1 VPAGRAGDR
10 WGAPPE
16 LLVGVAAFLLA
27 YLGFALAA
35 GLALLA
41 LAFLL
46 AGAGIGLVETA
57 ENAAVAALAP
67 AQVRGSAFGV
77 LAATQGFGQLVASAL
92 AGLLWTAVSP
102 TLAFGYL
109 ALFALLAIA
118 GVGAAAL
125 PGRRLL
131 TPRGPRSRAS
141 PSRLTSPSSR
151 AWWASLA

>member
-1 VPAGRAGDR
+1 M
-10 WGAPPE
+10 
-16 LLVGVAAFLLA
+16 
-27 YLGFALAA
+27 
-35 GLALLA
+35 ALLA

-118 GVGAAAL
+118 GVGAAAIHQ
-125 PGRRLL
+125 G
-131 TPRGPRSRAS
+131 GDS
-141 PSRLTSPSSR
+141 
-151 AWWASLA
+151 

>member
-1 VPAGRAGDR
+1 MRPALGLYIRYNVVATVVSVPAGRAGDR
-10 WGAPPE
+10 WGAPPV
-16 LLVGVAAFLLA
+16 LLAGVAAFLFA
-27 YLGFALAA
+27 YIGFALAG

-77 LAATQGFGQLVASAL
+77 LAATQGFRQLMASAL

-102 TLAFGYL
+102 AVAFGYL

-125 PGRRLL
+125 HQG
-131 TPRGPRSRAS
+131 GDS
-141 PSRLTSPSSR
+141 
-151 AWWASLA
+151 